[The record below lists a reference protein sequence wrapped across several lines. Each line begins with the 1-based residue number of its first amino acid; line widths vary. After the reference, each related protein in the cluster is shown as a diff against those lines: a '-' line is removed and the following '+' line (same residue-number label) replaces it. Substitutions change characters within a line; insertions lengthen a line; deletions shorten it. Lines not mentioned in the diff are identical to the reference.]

1 METVNWMYLLDPEG
15 MLKILELVCKNIH
28 RGNVKFNAD
37 PSNLIASQQYDF
49 FMNRIIFSSELF
61 LFLNQPMKMKAKSK
75 TTNQITDFC
84 NAIIHKSVFFLYCY
98 NYINT
103 ILIQTKVLYS
113 AVKYIESSNWP
124 YLLWHF

>member
-61 LFLNQPMKMKAKSK
+61 LFLSQWKWKPKAK
-75 TTNQITDFC
+75 QITDFC

>member
-61 LFLNQPMKMKAKSK
+61 LFLSQWKWKPKAKQPIRL
-75 TTNQITDFC
+75 QIF
-84 NAIIHKSVFFLYCY
+84 VM
-98 NYINT
+98 
-103 ILIQTKVLYS
+103 Q
-113 AVKYIESSNWP
+113 
-124 YLLWHF
+124 

>member
-1 METVNWMYLLDPEG
+1 
-15 MLKILELVCKNIH
+15 
-28 RGNVKFNAD
+28 
-37 PSNLIASQQYDF
+37 
-49 FMNRIIFSSELF
+49 
-61 LFLNQPMKMKAKSK
+61 MKMKAKSK
-75 TTNQITDFC
+75 TTYQITDFC
-84 NAIIHKSVFFLYCY
+84 NAIIHKSVFLLYCY

>member
-61 LFLNQPMKMKAKSK
+61 LFLSQWKWKPKAK
-75 TTNQITDFC
+75 QITDFC
-84 NAIIHKSVFFLYCY
+84 NAIIHKSVFFLNCY

>member
-49 FMNRIIFSSELF
+49 FMNRIIFLPSCFFFWANENESQKQN
-61 LFLNQPMKMKAKSK
+61 NQS
-75 TTNQITDFC
+75 DYR
-84 NAIIHKSVFFLYCY
+84 SL
-98 NYINT
+98 
-103 ILIQTKVLYS
+103 
-113 AVKYIESSNWP
+113 
-124 YLLWHF
+124 

>member
-37 PSNLIASQQYDF
+37 PSNLIASQQHDF
-49 FMNRIIFSSELF
+49 FMNRIIFFFRVVSFS
-61 LFLNQPMKMKAKSK
+61 QPMKMKAKSK

-84 NAIIHKSVFFLYCY
+84 NAIIHKSVFFLYYY
-98 NYINT
+98 NYIHT

>member
-15 MLKILELVCKNIH
+15 MLKFLELVCKNIH

-61 LFLNQPMKMKAKSK
+61 LFLNQPMKMKGKSK

-84 NAIIHKSVFFLYCY
+84 NAIIHKSVFFSLLLQQHQY
-98 NYINT
+98 NFDT
-103 ILIQTKVLYS
+103 DQSPVF
-113 AVKYIESSNWP
+113 SSQV
-124 YLLWHF
+124 H